1 MTTSLTSRKNL
12 FQNRKLLLEKLGISV
27 VVAMEVGDELKVLD
41 SDPKDG
47 HLVSLPSH
55 QPVCFSIFLKV
66 PRDPDFQVV
75 SVYGRQRNI
84 ALKHD
89 IMSGNLRA
97 VYEKKIKNRKTRA
110 ITSNGYEV
118 LSTKHEGNNVRVVI
132 AKNGIFQMWE
142 VAIPTRI
149 INNEAFFF
157 LTIQRLYQGN
167 IFNLDRHVY
176 IPDWQFPGYKKWKDF
191 QSLIFNIVKDQK
203 LKKIKIE
210 IPKPN
215 KEQKELLE
223 NHGEVIFFCL
233 ASGLGVIRTNEGP
246 ALFHWS
252 DICSCARFVYLLKGD
267 LVEYGEIVRTGVY
280 FIAKEILAL

>member
-89 IMSGNLRA
+89 ILPENLRA

-210 IPKPN
+210 IPKSN
-215 KEQKELLE
+215 KEQKELSK

-252 DICSCARFVYLLKGD
+252 DINSCARFVYLLKGD